1 MRLIETVEHPKFK
14 VAIHAYND
22 KYIVNVTLDD
32 YEQVFKIKQADVDG
46 VNSIKEA
53 LTEEFY
59 LNCMRQFLEMRKNWL
74 TNLKNT
80 L

>member
-1 MRLIETVEHPKFK
+1 MRLLETVEHPKFK

-22 KYIVNVTLDD
+22 KYIVNVTLDG
-32 YEQVFKIKQADVDG
+32 YEQVFKINQNDVNG
-46 VNSIKEA
+46 LESLKGA